1 MTSAWRSEGF
11 PAPVSLRYDEHHED
25 AVTDS
30 ALLTLTTAAAAGVGL
45 VVLAQRLAVPS
56 AALGLLAGVALG
68 PEALG
73 WVQPVALGAGF
84 QALLGLAVAAILFEG
99 ALTLDPGSIRHAPDV
114 LGRLVS
120 AGFLI
125 PFVGVAVALWFV
137 LDLPLPVAL
146 LGAGLTTAGGPTLV
160 APLVR
165 RIGVPDR
172 VHHALTWESALVDAL
187 AVLVVAACALWLAS
201 DPLIGLLGVAAG
213 GSAALLLAMALRAG
227 VVPRDLAG
235 IAALSVALLLY
246 AVCDASG
253 APGLPAVI
261 AAGLTLGAAWP
272 ARLPRPRLHALAEPA
287 ACALLVVLV
296 ARLDAPRFVAPGWD
310 LPLLLLVALVLRPL
324 SALAS
329 TAGRHFRP
337 GERAFLAWVA
347 PRGLLT
353 ASLATWFVLDL
364 ATPATRA
371 LETFAYALVGV
382 TVLQATTAPWLARLL
397 GVEKPPRSAW
407 LFAGDAAVGVA
418 LGRAL
423 GRAGVDTLV
432 VDPAASDGA
441 PDPHLRLIQGDPAS
455 RELVR
460 DPRLTHVSA
469 VLAVSADPAASRAIC
484 STWGDLVGQCY
495 RLARDEEPG
504 GAPAVWRDLQDVEEL
519 STASDL
525 DLLVVDD
532 VGPEDRGRFHG
543 GFAPLFTIKGHRA
556 ALIPSPT
563 THTPAPGDTVVV
575 LRRRVPGL
583 QGLFQDAIIV
593 DEPGSDLYRV
603 VRQLLEAAGEEDPE
617 LPIEDVLAGILERE
631 RSMSTAMGL
640 GVMIPHT
647 YHPGVDRAR
656 CLVANVTAG
665 LRADPPAD
673 EPIRLVFLVLS
684 PYGQAEPHLQALAAI
699 ARLVIDPDF
708 RALLGRQR
716 DPRRLLA
723 LIRERE

>member
-1 MTSAWRSEGF
+1 MT
-11 PAPVSLRYDEHHED
+11 H
-25 AVTDS
+25 S

-56 AALGLLAGVALG
+56 AALALLAGIALG

-125 PFVGVAVALWFV
+125 PFIGVAVALWFV
-137 LDLPLPVAL
+137 LDVPLAVAL

-213 GSAALLLAMALRAG
+213 GSVALLLVLALRAG
-227 VVPRDLAG
+227 LVPRDLAG
-235 IAALSVALLLY
+235 IAVLSAALLLF

-253 APGLPAVI
+253 APGIPAVI

-272 ARLPRPRLHALAEPA
+272 ARLSRPRLRHELAEPA
-287 ACALLVVLV
+287 ACALLLLLV
-296 ARLDAPRFVAPGWD
+296 ARLDAPRFAAPGWD
-310 LPLLLLVALVLRPL
+310 LPLLLLLVVVVLRPL

-337 GERAFLAWVA
+337 GERVFLAWVA

-353 ASLATWFVLDL
+353 ASLATWFALEL
-364 ATPATRA
+364 ATPASRGI
-371 LETFAYALVGV
+371 ETFAYALVGV

-407 LFAGDAAVGVA
+407 LFAGDATLGVA

-423 GRAGVDTLV
+423 GGAGVDTLV

-495 RLARDEEPG
+495 RLGPDEEAA
-504 GAPAVWRDLQDVEEL
+504 GAPAVWRDLQGVDEL

-525 DLLVVDD
+525 DLVTVDD

-543 GFAPLFTIKGHRA
+543 GFAPLFTVEGHRA
-556 ALIPSPT
+556 TLVESPT
-563 THTPAPGDTVVV
+563 THIPAPGDTVVV

-583 QGLFQDAIIV
+583 QGLFQDAIVV